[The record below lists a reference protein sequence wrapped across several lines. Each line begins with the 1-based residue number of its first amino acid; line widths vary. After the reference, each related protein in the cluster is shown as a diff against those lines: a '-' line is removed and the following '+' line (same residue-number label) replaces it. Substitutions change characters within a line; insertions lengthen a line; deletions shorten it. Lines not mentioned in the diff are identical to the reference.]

1 MRFEREAGRIT
12 AAGLPTPRSNFK
24 GFLFQDI
31 MKYTIH
37 VNQAGA
43 DGAGLRGIIDII
55 DLAVFD
61 AFKDFANSNRCEK
74 MVDAAGMVW
83 FWIDYSLVIQELPYC
98 NLNTKDSVYRRMR
111 RLAEAKIIEFNPDNQ
126 KMGRSFF
133 RWSDNYDTL
142 ITTTK
147 PTEENP
153 KVVKDLRKSIRRGTD
168 KNPKTYGNPSEGTM
182 DKNPN
187 YHTTNNPTTNPLT
200 KPDSAADAPDNG
212 PTVVIEIEEVKDG
225 KNGTASKGAGPMTN
239 WTKRVASMFDEVGRR
254 ESEAA
259 HIDYQPFNWS
269 VCQEENFRQLKNIR
283 DFAIIPDWK
292 TKYKREP
299 NETELDDCFRI
310 IFTLGWHYLR
320 KIQKE
325 KGGAHHYTPT
335 TIYKQYN
342 PIKTFKHNGS
352 NVNNSGPSN
361 SERDIY
367 RQFTFGEGINDF
379 G

>member
-1 MRFEREAGRIT
+1 
-12 AAGLPTPRSNFK
+12 
-24 GFLFQDI
+24 

-200 KPDSAADAPDNG
+200 KPDSAADATDAG
-212 PTVVIEIEEVKDG
+212 PIVVIEIETEVEDG
-225 KNGTASKGAGPMTN
+225 KNGTASRGAGPQTKS
-239 WTKRVASMFDEVGRR
+239 WTRIAAEVFDEVAVEKSR
-254 ESEAA
+254 EN
-259 HIDYQPFNWS
+259 HIDYEPFNWT
-269 VCQEENFRQLKNIR
+269 VCQEENFRQLKNLREKAIAP
-283 DFAIIPDWK
+283 DFKKKFNVEPTDEQIIGS
-292 TKYKREP
+292 
-299 NETELDDCFRI
+299 FRAV
-310 IFTLGWHYLR
+310 FRLAWDYFR

-325 KGGAHHYTPT
+325 TGGALHYTPT
-335 TIYKQYN
+335 SVYKSYN
-342 PIKTFKHNGS
+342 NIKTTAKNGNINGS
-352 NVNNSGPSN
+352 TAVVGSDGKT
-361 SERDIY
+361 Y
-367 RQFTFGEGINDF
+367 QFGQGINDTGTF
-379 G
+379 DPKRGY